1 MAAPIGA
8 LYYSMIYEILD
19 RYEQL
24 LTAID
29 LTITN
34 FEQRTLYRP
43 IKKDVG
49 ISRYAIIQI
58 IVLRRHFWQARHV
71 MNFLIHLEKEQ
82 SKREG
87 EVKYQ

>member
-19 RYEQL
+19 RHEQL
-24 LTAID
+24 LTAIE

-43 IKKDVG
+43 TKKDAG
-49 ISRYAIIQI
+49 ISRYAIKTN
-58 IVLRRHFWQARHV
+58 IVLRRHFWHIRHIL
-71 MNFLIHLEKEQ
+71 NFLIHLEKEQ